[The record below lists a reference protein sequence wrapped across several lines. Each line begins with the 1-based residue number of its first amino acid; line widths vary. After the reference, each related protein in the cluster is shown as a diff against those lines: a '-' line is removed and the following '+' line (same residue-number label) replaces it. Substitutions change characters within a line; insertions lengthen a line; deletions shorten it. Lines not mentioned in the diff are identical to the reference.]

1 MSSALSQCLSPE
13 PGAQADGRQVSWK
26 GWSLAASQGKIG
38 FSLDMS
44 LSLGSLCL
52 KMKLE
57 QLALSLAC
65 LMSVSPKQRAAV
77 VSVLQSRWAEKGSSV
92 VSVVASVPILLG
104 GNLKSGV
111 A

>member
-1 MSSALSQCLSPE
+1 
-13 PGAQADGRQVSWK
+13 
-26 GWSLAASQGKIG
+26 
-38 FSLDMS
+38 MS
-44 LSLGSLCL
+44 LSFGSLCL

-65 LMSVSPKQRAAV
+65 LMSVPPKQRAAV